1 MQHNPAITKWMEKQ
15 DPVIESMSQLE
26 EYFERRVLD
35 LAAATG
41 RSYIVWQ
48 EILDNAVKVRLAVD
62 LPLATSVP
70 CEFN

>member
-1 MQHNPAITKWMEKQ
+1 MEKQ